1 MKKPINLIGISG
13 HIGSG
18 KDTVAKIINY
28 LIAKYDAIN
37 DLEIPD
43 RDYWINISYEDYYKQ
58 GNSHKHWK
66 IKKFADTLK
75 DIVCLLIG
83 CTREQLENES
93 FKSKELGEEWW
104 YWYMERDGGYSPI
117 ILDYLTT
124 TKKELK
130 SYEGL
135 ELIKPTPRFLL
146 QFIGTNL
153 FRNQLHPEIWVNSLM
168 NEYKPMIQSTKEEDK
183 RLLSIWKNMNT
194 RCKNPNY
201 EKYHKYGG
209 KGITI
214 CKEWEDFQKF
224 RFWALSNGYTNEL
237 TLDRINVNG
246 NYEPSNCRFVT
257 SSLQAFN
264 KGSYHQGTSNLKGVN
279 KYTDGRWQAQI
290 QSKGIKK
297 NLGYYQTE
305 EEARK
310 VYQKEYDRINKE
322 LEEESF
328 NLQRKHVYPNFIITD
343 TRFENELEAI
353 KSRGGICIRVDR
365 SVHASSQENHA
376 GILHPSETSLD
387 SAIFNYTINNNSDI
401 DSLIEKVKEILIK
414 ENII

>member
-1 MKKPINLIGISG
+1 MSIISISG
-13 HIGSG
+13 KKQSG
-18 KDTVAKIINY
+18 KNTIAKIINQ
-28 LIAKYDAIN
+28 LTN
-37 DLEIPD
+37 N
-43 RDYWINISYEDYYKQ
+43 RYEEKC
-58 GNSHKHWK
+58 
-66 IKKFADTLK
+66 FADKLK
-75 DIVCLLIG
+75 DIICLLIG
-83 CTREQLENES
+83 CFREQLEDES
-93 FKSKELGEEWW
+93 FKNSELGEEWW
-104 YWYMERDGGYSPI
+104 YYKVYESKVKGFVLYP
-117 ILDYLTT
+117 YLEN
-124 TKKELK
+124 KDQYHIVALV
-130 SYEGL
+130 
-135 ELIKPTPRFLL
+135 KPTPRFLL
-146 QFIGTNL
+146 QFIGTDL
-153 FRNQLHPEIWVNSLM
+153 LRNQLHPEIWVNSLM
-168 NEYKPMIQSTKEEDK
+168 SEYKPIIQSTKEEDK

-224 RFWALSNGYTNEL
+224 RLWALSNGYTNEL

-279 KYTDGRWQAQI
+279 KYPDGRWQAQI

-328 NLQRKHVYPNFIITD
+328 NLQRKCVYPNFIITD
-343 TRFENELEAI
+343 TRFENELEAV
-353 KSRGGICIRVDR
+353 KKRGGITIRVNR
-365 SVHASSQENHA
+365 PGLTKSNH
-376 GILHPSETSLD
+376 LSETSLD
-387 SAIFNYTINNNSDI
+387 SAEFDYEIDNNGTISDLI
-401 DSLIEKVKEILIK
+401 GKIRNILIENNLIK
-414 ENII
+414 K